1 MSKNKF
7 DNKNTKIITLYL
19 QFWTWSSIMKK
30 KLAYLVASISALSFP
45 VFSYADSPY
54 FSLKDGDGFKRFSV
68 SVGAL
73 HVMPQ
78 GKAQPININTA
89 VPEGTKSEVGR
100 ISTSSVLGAID
111 TSTADGVDK
120 KRKLETLINSGLV
133 SPLILDEIDGV
144 KYLKPSVGGT
154 AEIDG
159 LSSWTAQGTG
169 LEADDV
175 TTLGI
180 MTNYFFTDNISL
192 EVKAGIPPKVDIKG
206 KGNISAPLTGS
217 VDPGNVNI
225 IIADID
231 AGSIIGGNI
240 PLKQDI
246 QVTNLEAHGK
256 VAEARAWTPAFE
268 FQYHF
273 GKTGVNKFRPYVG
286 LGLMYAYFNELEM
299 NSNLEADLVA
309 AGHKIA
315 NIKLGEAG
323 KALDGIESTANPK
336 VKLEAKDAFAPVA
349 TAGFTYDFNDR
360 WFAVGSISYAHLKG
374 ETTITVNDAKLGELI
389 NAKSDIEINPIL
401 GYAGIGYRF

>member
-1 MSKNKF
+1 MSENKF
-7 DNKNTKIITLYL
+7 DNKNTKIITFYL
-19 QFWTWSSIMKK
+19 QYWTWSSIMKK

-89 VPEGTKSEVGR
+89 VAKGEKTKVGDVQVD
-100 ISTSSVLGAID
+100 SVLNAID
-111 TSTADGVDK
+111 DSASDAEAKKSLLKTAVALDAANLISYEKDEKTYLRANTSGEAT
-120 KRKLETLINSGLV
+120 INGL
-133 SPLILDEIDGV
+133 DN
-144 KYLKPSVGGT
+144 
-154 AEIDG
+154 
-159 LSSWTAQGTG
+159 WQAQGTG

-180 MTNYFFTDNISL
+180 MTNYFFTDNISF
-192 EVKAGIPPKVDIKG
+192 EVKAGIPPKVDIQG
-206 KGNISAPLTGS
+206 KGQIYAPLSGIATPTG
-217 VDPGNVNI
+217 
-225 IIADID
+225 
-231 AGSIIGGNI
+231 IGAILNDL
-240 PLKQDI
+240 PLKDDI
-246 QVTNLEAHGK
+246 FITDLSGHGK